1 MMNRPSLP
9 LLIAA
14 LLAFPALR
22 ADAGEGKVSGHMFGD
37 YYSVLSADDG
47 EAKLPEKQNA
57 FQLRRVYFTYDSNL
71 SERFDVRFRLEAN
84 DAGFGSGSKMVPFVK
99 NAYLK
104 WKGALGGDLYIGE
117 SGTPTWKL
125 AETVWGYRS
134 IEKTVL
140 DRNSIGSSADIGLAL
155 KGHAGSASYHLMVAN
170 GPGQKPEGDN
180 GKKLYASV
188 QLQPGESNRLELYG
202 DLDMLPGG
210 DSFTLKAFAG
220 RMGSGFQGGLEVF
233 TRVDREASAS
243 DPGADR
249 TRSGLSAFGSLPVA
263 DSWRGFARL
272 DALSNDD
279 ADTTD
284 LVVIAGLDWA
294 ADKNVHIMPNLY
306 VQLPDGPDPHIQARV
321 TGYIKF

>member
-1 MMNRPSLP
+1 MLNRPALSL
-9 LLIAA
+9 LTAMILA
-14 LLAFPALR
+14 LPALR
-22 ADAGEGKVSGHMFGD
+22 AHAADSKISGVMFAD
-37 YYSVLSADDG
+37 YYSVLSADAG

-57 FQLRRVYFTYDSNL
+57 FQLRRVYFTYDRPVSD
-71 SERFDVRFRLEAN
+71 RFDVRVRFEAN
-84 DAGFGSGSKMVPFVK
+84 DAGFGSGDKMVPFVK
-99 NAYLK
+99 NAYLQ
-104 WKGALGGDLYIGE
+104 WKGALGGDLYIGA
-117 SGTPTWKL
+117 SGTPTWEL
-125 AETVWGYRS
+125 AEKVWGYRS

-140 DRNSIGSSADIGLAL
+140 DLNKIGSSADIGLAL
-155 KGHAGSASYHLMVAN
+155 KGHAGRASYHVMVAN
-170 GPGQKPEGDN
+170 GPGQKSESDN

-188 QLQPGESNRLELYG
+188 QLQPGESNRLELCG

-243 DPGADR
+243 DPGGDR

-272 DALSNDD
+272 DALNNDD

-321 TGYIKF
+321 TGHFKF